1 MMANGTGD
9 ADERKERKRDALE
22 EDKMTKIWD
31 GMRDGWVG
39 VCRGLEVMGPS

>member
-1 MMANGTGD
+1 
-9 ADERKERKRDALE
+9 LE